1 MVYIEAFFY
10 YLFVVISVF
19 VLFYLLLFFLLLLV
33 KGVKKRDKLNV
44 FEIGDFF
51 GSVIKHKL
59 LKIFTLFYLTAFS
72 VFYFIQL
79 STYLGSERAYPK
91 AKMYKIVA
99 DVSMF
104 YFDFFIA
111 NRDLYFKP
119 SGLKYIQAYEQ
130 WQNHLMQKAFV
141 YIPKDDTERAIWRY
155 EYYYANYVR
164 AMTAPID
171 FESLSKVTLNTLLKV
186 GGHPTKYK
194 PIAKE
199 MIQEVGSLLDSLM
212 EKPMQ
217 DKYYDEVNRYA
228 TIIMLGTWLE
238 HYKFLN
244 YSLGT
249 EYPNGWQEFL
259 NISQDWTDDESYI
272 LRVQKL
278 VDFLD
283 ITKEHIAKSK
293 QLQSFLK
300 EHKYIYPDL
309 MALRVGLMS
318 YLVFKD
324 FMTKELSCDMKNLQ
338 RYYQNRKDFIEY
350 EVQHDSYRKLDWRER
365 KIQKSLVS
373 NRIGGGIAEYFLTIK
388 CSVEPKSL
396 IYKSFENKIKSEWE
410 VNERTLSK
418 TKQIIQRIEN
428 ER

>member
-1 MVYIEAFFY
+1 MAYIEAFFY
-10 YLFVVISVF
+10 YLLVVISVF
-19 VLFYLLLFFLLLLV
+19 VFFYLVLFFLLLVV
-33 KGVKKRDKLNV
+33 KGIKERDQLNV
-44 FEIGDFF
+44 FEIGNFF

-141 YIPKDDTERAIWRY
+141 YIPKDDAERAIWRY

-171 FESLSKVTLNTLLKV
+171 FESLDKHDLKMLLKI
-186 GGHPTKYK
+186 GGYTTLYK

-228 TIIMLGTWLE
+228 TLVMLGTWWEKKRLL
-238 HYKFLN
+238 Y
-244 YSLGT
+244 YSLGAKNPKAMT
-249 EYPNGWQEFL
+249 SNEHLIIMEQLHNDP
-259 NISQDWTDDESYI
+259 SYAF
-272 LRVQKL
+272 RVNKL

-283 ITKEHIAKSK
+283 IAKEHSVQSK
-293 QLQSFLK
+293 QLQNFLK
-300 EHKYIYPDL
+300 KHKYIYADF
-309 MALRVGLMS
+309 MALRVRFKA
-318 YLVFKD
+318 YLVYQYFSHQK
-324 FMTKELSCDMKNLQ
+324 FSCEAEILQKYLQSKKEFLIDVAKTNQYKKM
-338 RYYQNRKDFIEY
+338 
-350 EVQHDSYRKLDWRER
+350 DWRE
-365 KIQKSLVS
+365 KHLTESFFHNYLEDYLLNHYCSIS
-373 NRIGGGIAEYFLTIK
+373 EDYLTIG
-388 CSVEPKSL
+388 SSL
-396 IYKSFENKIKSEWE
+396 LGNFEES
-410 VNERTLSK
+410 LK